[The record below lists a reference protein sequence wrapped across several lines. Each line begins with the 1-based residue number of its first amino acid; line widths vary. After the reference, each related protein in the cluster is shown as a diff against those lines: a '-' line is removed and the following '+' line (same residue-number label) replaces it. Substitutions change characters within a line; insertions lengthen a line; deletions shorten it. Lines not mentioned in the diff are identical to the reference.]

1 MMFDLNDLL
10 VLHVCLNTGLATGML
25 TRLEDTVRL
34 SAATNG
40 TQLILVNF
48 KLWHWLLSYLVCFK
62 EHQFEMLDK

>member
-1 MMFDLNDLL
+1 MMFYLKDLL

-40 TQLILVNF
+40 AQLILVNF
-48 KLWHWLLSYLVCFK
+48 
-62 EHQFEMLDK
+62 